1 MTEKI
6 RALLPDIQN
15 LSIFSDCGFKLIG
28 GTALSYHLDHRL
40 SEDLD
45 FCTLDMLP
53 REAIDEFI
61 EYCIDKFGEENIDL
75 IPFVQ
80 GKLVDFETHCEDISD
95 YEQNWMIKGVK
106 VTFFNGSDAK
116 GIRDVF
122 RDDKNSYIGNIE
134 VASVDSIFK
143 LKSLMFYSRA
153 KARDYFD
160 LLYLYDHDSSKF
172 NIENTI
178 ALIHE
183 YELAYRNFD
192 LFFQK
197 IEYPNYN
204 KDFDEPLY
212 GLVDM
217 PKDFFELN
225 KIFKELLLEFK
236 ANSTL

>member
-6 RALLPDIQN
+6 KELLPHIQD
-15 LSIFSDCGFKLIG
+15 LSIFSDYGFKLIG
-28 GTALSYHLDHRL
+28 GTALSYHLNHRL

-53 REAIDEFI
+53 RDAIDEFI
-61 EYCIDKFGEENIDL
+61 EYCIEEFGEENIEY
-75 IPFVQ
+75 IPFEQ
-80 GKLVDFETHCEDISD
+80 GKMIDFETNCEDIED

-122 RDDKNSYIGNIE
+122 RDDKSTYIGNIA
-134 VASVDSIFK
+134 VVSADSIFK

-160 LLYLYDHDSSKF
+160 LLYLYDFDNAKY
-172 NIENTI
+172 NIEATLS
-178 ALIHE
+178 LIHR
-183 YELAYRNFD
+183 YEFAYRDFN

-197 IEYPNYN
+197 IKYPNYN

-212 GLVDM
+212 GLVDI

-225 KIFKELLLEFK
+225 KIFQELLLGTK
-236 ANSTL
+236 NKL

>member
-6 RALLPDIQN
+6 KDLLPDIQN
-15 LSIFSDCGFKLIG
+15 LPIFSDYGFKLIG
-28 GTALSYHLDHRL
+28 GTALSYHLNHRL

-45 FCTLDMLP
+45 FCILDMLP

-61 EYCIDKFGEENIDL
+61 EHCIEKFGEENIEPMSFL
-75 IPFVQ
+75 Q
-80 GKLVDFETHCEDISD
+80 GKLIDFETHCEDISD

-122 RDDKNSYIGNIE
+122 RDDKSIYIGNIA

-160 LLYLYDHDSSKF
+160 LLYLYNNNTKY
-172 NIENTI
+172 NIESTMS
-178 ALIHE
+178 LIHE
-183 YELAYRNFD
+183 YEFAYRNFD
-192 LFFQK
+192 LFFQR

-204 KDFDEPLY
+204 KDFDEPLH
-212 GLVDM
+212 GLVSM

-225 KIFKELLLEFK
+225 KIFKELLLGIKDKFR
-236 ANSTL
+236 T